1 MTKKMWTIL
10 AAACVAAM
18 AGPVLPARAAEGLK
32 TGGKSIEADD
42 SATVMT
48 SDKLTFDYRKK
59 FAIFEGSVVVSDP
72 RMQLKSDRL
81 TVVFG
86 DDDKIKTIKA
96 EGKVFITQGDK
107 KARGDVATYDLVTGK
122 IVLVGGPPQ
131 VLQGRNI
138 MEAEVITFWRDEQ
151 RVECRPRARLV
162 VYSDDFEKSK
172 NPLLA
177 P

>member
-1 MTKKMWTIL
+1 MTKRMRTIL
-10 AAACVAAM
+10 AAACLAAL
-18 AGPVLPARAAEGLK
+18 ALPGLSARAADGLK

-42 SATVMT
+42 SATVVT

-86 DDDKIKTIKA
+86 DDDKIKSIKA

>member
-1 MTKKMWTIL
+1 MNKRIRLFIL
-10 AAACVAAM
+10 AACACAAVL
-18 AGPVLPARAAEGLK
+18 PPLPARAAGGLK
-32 TGGKSIEADD
+32 DGGKSIEADP
-42 SATVMT
+42 SATVVT
-48 SDKLTFDYRKK
+48 SDKLTFDYTKK
-59 FAIFEGSVVVSDP
+59 FAVFEGSVVVSDP
-72 RMQLKSDRL
+72 RLQLKSDKL
-81 TVVFG
+81 TVSFG
-86 DDDKIKTIKA
+86 EDDKIRSIKA

-107 KARGDVATYDLVTGK
+107 KARGDVATYDLITGK
-122 IVLVGGPPQ
+122 IVLLGGPPQ

-162 VYSDDFEKSK
+162 VYSDDFEKEK

>member
-1 MTKKMWTIL
+1 MMKRMRIFL
-10 AAACVAAM
+10 LAACVWAAAPFLPPAQA
-18 AGPVLPARAAEGLK
+18 AGGLK
-32 TGGKSIEADD
+32 DNGKSIEADD
-42 SATVMT
+42 LATVVT

-107 KARGDVATYDLVTGK
+107 KARGDVATYDLITGK

-162 VYSDDFEKSK
+162 VYSDDFEKDQ